1 MGHEGYRFYIVDGS
15 KEAVPSKLHYTV
27 NMKEFLE
34 NTTIE
39 EVGQNPPNGPNS
51 TIGSIGQNLPMP
63 HIGVN
68 LYKKEY
74 ELYELK
80 CILRYKL
87 NDPNNSI
94 ESIESLR
101 LEIDTLEKELDEI
114 IPDRATKNL
123 PIDPYKWNM
132 PDAYVKKSQILND
145 AIYKK

>member
-1 MGHEGYRFYIVDGS
+1 MTDKGIKCRPMGHEGYRFYNVDGS

-34 NTTIE
+34 NTTTIE
-39 EVGQNPPNGPNS
+39 EVVQNPPNEP
-51 TIGSIGQNLPMP
+51 IGQNLPMP

-94 ESIESLR
+94 ELIESLR
-101 LEIDTLEKELDEI
+101 LEIDTLETQLDEI
-114 IPDRATKNL
+114 MPDRATKNL
-123 PIDPYKWNM
+123 PIDP
-132 PDAYVKKSQILND
+132 YVKKSQILND